1 LRYSQHPVNGERL
14 PLPDQQN
21 RQLGY
26 RLAYKLAADRL
37 AKMDPEQLC
46 RRSGA
51 RLELADGKAQIIL
64 KLLNQ
69 PYRISLPDIA
79 ISAAGSPEPV
89 PTRIKLLLLHY
100 LTRAGG
106 GASTGKVITYKE
118 LPEGAN
124 YFPVFSQRAIKPL
137 LDNFAREPEKLL
149 DAAAKLGGSKA
160 DYGDVAV
167 TISAFPRVP
176 LTIVLWRGDDELAPE
191 GSILFDSSIS
201 DYLSAEDI
209 AVLCE
214 TISWKLVGISGQSP
228 SGGR

>member
-1 LRYSQHPVNGERL
+1 M
-14 PLPDQQN
+14 PDQQN

-26 RLAYKLAADRL
+26 RLAYKLASDQL
-37 AKMDPEQLC
+37 ARMDPDQLC
-46 RRSGA
+46 QRSGA
-51 RLELADGKAQIIL
+51 RLKLADGKTQITL

-69 PYRISLPDIA
+69 PYRINLPDIA
-79 ISAAGSPEPV
+79 ISAADSPEPV
-89 PTRIKLLLLHY
+89 STKVKLLLLHY

-106 GASTGKVITYKE
+106 STSAGKVITYKE
-118 LPEGAN
+118 LPDGAN
-124 YFPVFSQRAIKPL
+124 YFPVFYQRAIKPL
-137 LDNFAREPEKLL
+137 LDNFAREPERLL

-176 LTIVLWRGDDELAPE
+176 VTIVLWRGDDELAPE

-201 DYLSAEDI
+201 DYMSAEDI

-214 TISWKLVGISGQSP
+214 SISWKLVSISGQSP
-228 SGGR
+228 SSGKR